1 LTQGKLSQAV
11 LTCQK
16 ILGQNPNCA
25 EAYQILGQA
34 FYAGG
39 NLQKARSAYTKAI
52 EIQPNLAEARA
63 YLGQLY
69 KDVHWWDEAA
79 FQYEKAIQL
88 GLNWPELYG
97 HLGSIFS
104 NKGDLKKAKNYYE
117 KAISLD
123 SNYPNAYFN
132 LALVQHQIGE
142 LELAINTYKK
152 LLKLQPDNAIAYN
165 NIGCVLAQLE
175 RNEEA
180 IEVYKKGLEI
190 KPDWARLHLNLGE
203 VLVKKGKREEAIAC
217 FRIAL
222 KLEPNLAAA
231 SYDLGKALQSMGEHQ
246 LAIDY
251 FEKAREIEPNDI
263 LTLSDFGLSL
273 MAVGRLKEAI
283 ACWQKTIIDNQFIS
297 YYCQASVMEKE
308 QASAAEKEQAS
319 AGEKEQASAG
329 EKEQARCLFYD
340 ELDLAKLACANF
352 IKSLLQCDFK
362 KNDKKLEET
371 FNYWAETY
379 LRFANVF
386 MEYGDYENAQSYYQK
401 VLQIQPHNFDVSWRL
416 GNSLVKQQRYKAA
429 ILAYQITLTILPDIY
444 RESYAPTV
452 YYSLGKA
459 LEKEENWERALE
471 YYSKVLNRG
480 NGQDARTTRIK
491 DQRLYKTEK
500 TQEKWNPQGLYLF
513 VEDWIEAGNSKT
525 DTLPVGYYLPVSFTA
540 HTTPTA
546 QGGGTV
552 EQTSR
557 LLSPIRVDSTP
568 IVSKPGCYG
577 LNCGDCLKRLY
588 WWFEPS
594 YEGEGLHKL
603 KSGEDSGEDAET
615 RRGGD
620 TERKR
625 HGEAETLREGVPA
638 SPRPRVPASP
648 RPRVFSSLPTFV
660 AKVPGG
666 RAWIMPKKSYW
677 MLCHAIAIITPD
689 NYLLADISRDYP
701 GQLPGCDKHDPSQHL
716 AFSQE
721 EWPPLEKI
729 DGKAAI
735 LSVLSGNVYFHWMVD
750 LLPRIEILR
759 RGGIRLDQ
767 IDWFVVNN
775 YQSRFQ
781 KETLTALGIPPEKIL
796 ASDRHPHIQAEEL
809 IVPSFGSHLGWL
821 QPWGLK
827 FLREVF
833 LTPKVLSKK
842 GFPERIYISREKA
855 KYRRVL
861 NEGEVQEILSQYGFV
876 TVSPESMS
884 LEEQIAMFAAAKII
898 IAPHGSGLTNII
910 FCQAGTKVIELIA
923 PHYLRYYYWGISK
936 QLGLEHYFLSGEAFS
951 CYPLRQLMYSSPLA
965 EDILVNLKSLKSLM
979 ANC

>member
-1 LTQGKLSQAV
+1 LTQGKLSQAI

-16 ILGQNPNCA
+16 ILSQQAHCA

-52 EIQPNLAEARA
+52 EIKPDLAEVRA

-69 KDVHWWDEAA
+69 KDVRWWDEAA
-79 FQYEKAIQL
+79 FQYQKAIQL

-97 HLGSIFS
+97 HLGNVFS

-117 KAISLD
+117 KAVALD
-123 SNYPNAYFN
+123 SNYANAYFN
-132 LALVQHQIGE
+132 LGLIQHQIGE
-142 LELAINTYKK
+142 LELSIKTYKK
-152 LLKLQPDNAIAYN
+152 LLKIQPDNANAWN

-180 IEVYKKGLEI
+180 IKAYKEGLKI
-190 KPDWARLHLNLGE
+190 KPDWARLHINLGE
-203 VLVKKGKREEAIAC
+203 VLAKKEKKEEAIAC
-217 FRIAL
+217 FRLAL
-222 KLEPNLAAA
+222 KLEPNLAGGY
-231 SYDLGKALQSMGEHQ
+231 YDLGKALQSMGEHE
-246 LAIDY
+246 LAVGY
-251 FEKAREIEPNDI
+251 FEKAREIKPNDI
-263 LTLSDFGLSL
+263 LTLSDLGLSL

-283 ACWQKTIIDNQFIS
+283 VCWQKAIIDSPFIR
-297 YYCQASVMEKE
+297 YYCQASATYFP
-308 QASAAEKEQAS
+308 ASLNANP
-319 AGEKEQASAG
+319 
-329 EKEQARCLFYD
+329 D
-340 ELDLAKLACANF
+340 ELDLAKLACARF
-352 IKSLLQCDFK
+352 VKSLLECDFK
-362 KNDKKLEET
+362 KDEKKLEET

-379 LRFANVF
+379 LRFGNVF
-386 MEYGDYENAQSYYQK
+386 MEYGDCENAQFYYQK
-401 VLQIQPHNFDVSWRL
+401 VLQLQPDNFDVCWRL

-459 LEKEENWERALE
+459 LEKEEKWERALE
-471 YYSKVLNRG
+471 YYSKVLNKG
-480 NGQDARTTRIK
+480 TVAIK

-500 TQEKWNPQGLYLF
+500 TQELLSSKTNPQGLYLS
-513 VEDWIEAGNSKT
+513 VEDWIQAGNSRT
-525 DTLPVGYYLPVSFTA
+525 GILPVGYYLPVSFTPQ
-540 HTTPTA
+540 T
-546 QGGGTV
+546 GGTV

-557 LLSPIRVDSTP
+557 LLPPIKVDSTP

-577 LNCGDCLKRLY
+577 LNCGDCLKKIY

-603 KSGEDSGEDAET
+603 RSE
-615 RRGGD
+615 GGD
-620 TERKR
+620 K
-625 HGEAETLREGVPA
+625 GEGGVLPH
-638 SPRPRVPASP
+638 SPHSP
-648 RPRVFSSLPTFV
+648 PSPHSPSSALPTFA

-701 GQLPGCDKHDPSQHL
+701 GQLPGCDKHEPSQHL

-759 RGGIRLDQ
+759 RAGISLDE

-775 YQSRFQ
+775 YQSQFQ

-827 FLREVF
+827 FLRDVF
-833 LTPKVLSKK
+833 LTPKVLSKLPSK
-842 GFPERIYISREKA
+842 PSSKGGFPERIYISREKA

-861 NEGEVQEILSQYGFV
+861 NEGEVQEILGQHGFV

-910 FCQAGTKVIELIA
+910 FCQPGTKVIELIS
-923 PHYLRYYYWGISK
+923 PHYLRYYYWGISQ
-936 QLGLEHYFLSGEAFS
+936 QLGLEHYYLPGEAFS

-965 EDILVNLKSLKSLM
+965 EDILVNLKSLKKVIG
-979 ANC
+979 NRF

>member
-1 LTQGKLSQAV
+1 MLEQELRLARSYLTQRKLSQTI

-16 ILGQNPNCA
+16 VLNQQANCA

-39 NLQKARSAYTKAI
+39 NLQKAMEAYTKAI
-52 EIQPNLAEARA
+52 EIQPHLAEARA

-88 GLNWPELYG
+88 GLKWPELYA

-104 NKGDLKKAKNYYE
+104 KKGDLQKAQNYYE
-117 KAISLD
+117 KSIALD

-152 LLKLQPDNAIAYN
+152 LLKLQPDNANAYN
-165 NIGCVLAQLE
+165 NLGCVLAQLE
-175 RNEEA
+175 RNDEA

-203 VLVKKGKREEAIAC
+203 VLVKKEKREEAIAC
-217 FRIAL
+217 FRRAIE
-222 KLEPNLAAA
+222 LEPDLAAA
-231 SYDLGKALQSMGEHQ
+231 SYDLGKVLQSMGENQ
-246 LAIDY
+246 LAVEY
-251 FEKAREIEPNDI
+251 FEKAREIKPNDI
-263 LTLSDFGLSL
+263 LILSDLGLSL

-283 ACWQKTIIDNQFIS
+283 ACWQKTIIDSPFIS
-297 YYCQASVMEKE
+297 YYCEAMVMEKE
-308 QASAAEKEQAS
+308 Q
-319 AGEKEQASAG
+319 G
-329 EKEQARCLFYD
+329 RCLFYD

-352 IKSLLQCDFK
+352 IKSLLQWDL
-362 KNDKKLEET
+362 KNSDKKSEEL

-379 LRFANVF
+379 LRFGNVF

-401 VLQIQPHNFDVSWRL
+401 VLQIQPHNFDVCWRL

-459 LEKEENWERALE
+459 LEKEEKWEGALE
-471 YYSKVLNRG
+471 YYSKVLNRR

-491 DQRLYKTEK
+491 DQRLYKSER
-500 TQEKWNPQGLYLF
+500 TQETWNPQGLYLS
-513 VEDWIEAGNSKT
+513 VEDWIQAGNSRT
-525 DTLPVGYYLPVSFTA
+525 DILPVGYYLPVSFTP
-540 HTTPTA
+540 HTP
-546 QGGGTV
+546 QRGGTV

-557 LLSPIRVDSTP
+557 LLSPIKVDSTP

-577 LNCGDCLKRLY
+577 LNCGDCLKRIY

-603 KSGEDSGEDAET
+603 RSREDSGEDSET
-615 RRGGD
+615 RRHED
-620 TERKR
+620 TERGS
-625 HGEAETLREGVPA
+625 HHVTT
-638 SPRPRVPASP
+638 SPPPRL
-648 RPRVFSSLPTFV
+648 FSSLPTFV
-660 AKVPGG
+660 AKIPGG

-677 MLCHAIAIITPD
+677 MLCHAIAIITSD

-759 RGGIRLDQ
+759 RGGIKLDR

-775 YQSRFQ
+775 YQSQFQ

-796 ASDRHPHIQAEEL
+796 ASDRHPHIVAEEL

-861 NEGEVQEILSQYGFV
+861 NEGEVREILRQYGFV

-884 LEEQIAMFAAAKII
+884 LEEQIAMFAAAKMI

-910 FCQAGTKVIELIA
+910 FCQPGTKIIEIIS

-936 QLGLEHYFLSGEAFS
+936 QLGLEHYYLPGEAFS

-965 EDILVNLKSLKSLM
+965 EDILVNLKSLKKAILASL
-979 ANC
+979 